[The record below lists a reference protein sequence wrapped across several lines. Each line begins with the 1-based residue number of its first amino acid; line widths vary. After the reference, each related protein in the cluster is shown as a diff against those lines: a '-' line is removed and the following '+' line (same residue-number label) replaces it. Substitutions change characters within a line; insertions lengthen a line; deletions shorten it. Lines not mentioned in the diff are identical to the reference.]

1 MAADD
6 GETAAPLK
14 ASFVDDEDRAIGDF
28 TLLLVEEFL
37 KQHQFVHCIHA
48 LKLDL
53 DHVWLSNS
61 KRRSLLALD
70 AQNAPDGRPLDAN
83 VRQPRVGCRCRP
95 VLASVRSQ
103 KSDFSTAECIVAVL
117 LNDASEPKLAANHA
131 AINVLISPSPMRQ
144 STSLPGHRSRA
155 TIEGSFPKKKFSL
168 HDAFHMAQSPLKRPS
183 QQQTSAASKAETLAA
198 TEATSNQEPPPP
210 PPKAK
215 VRRRKRK
222 EKKIARRPM
231 LDNLP
236 PPSTPDPNPRED
248 SIHWDD
254 LEFKRTKT
262 TLESVERGM
271 REMRLEATI
280 KDKLD
285 KTISKVVPAASL
297 TKTPAPTATYTRE
310 LEKERYGKSK
320 RRECGL
326 CQMPHLSLNL
336 PAKVSF
342 RCIMELY
349 AKWTY
354 VPPDRDSAKYRAPQ
368 CYDEVPIC
376 RFCEQIVQQV
386 TWDPASEK
394 PQHRQNS
401 AVAPPLRPAPSSTA
415 SKYSSD
421 PYALPP
427 LDPDDYLSTG
437 DENSTDDDEI
447 EPVATH
453 LSPDTPA
460 KMVYKQ
466 ANYLTGEKALSLHE
480 WAVLDTSKSSIRQ
493 VMERTARMAKA
504 RAPSR

>member
-53 DHVWLSNS
+53 DHMHRTHPTADLWM
-61 KRRSLLALD
+61 RMYD
-70 AQNAPDGRPLDAN
+70 
-83 VRQPRVGCRCRP
+83 RCRP

-144 STSLPGHRSRA
+144 K
-155 TIEGSFPKKKFSL
+155 GSFPKKKFSL

-198 TEATSNQEPPPP
+198 TEATSNQEPPPPPP

>member
-1 MAADD
+1 MPSENLVEGMSADD
-6 GETAAPLK
+6 SAGETAARLK
-14 ASFVDDEDRAIGDF
+14 ASFVNDEDSAIGDF

-53 DHVWLSNS
+53 DHMHRTHPTADLWM
-61 KRRSLLALD
+61 RMYD
-70 AQNAPDGRPLDAN
+70 
-83 VRQPRVGCRCRP
+83 RCRP

-117 LNDASEPKLAANHA
+117 LHEAYEPKVAANHA

-144 STSLPGHRSRA
+144 KNG
-155 TIEGSFPKKKFSL
+155 FPKKKFSL

-183 QQQTSAASKAETLAA
+183 QHHAPAASRAETLPA
-198 TEATSNQEPPPP
+198 TEAASNQEPPEPP
-210 PPKAK
+210 PPTVK

-222 EKKIARRPM
+222 DKKIARPM
-231 LDNLP
+231 IQLDNLP

-254 LEFKRTKT
+254 LEYKRTKT

-297 TKTPAPTATYTRE
+297 TKTPEPTATYTRE

-326 CQMPHLSLNL
+326 CHMPHLSLNL

-349 AKWTY
+349 AKWAY
-354 VPPDRDSAKYRAPQ
+354 VPLDRDSAKYRAPQ

-376 RFCEQIVQQV
+376 RFCDQIVQQV

-394 PQHRQNS
+394 PLHRQSS
-401 AVAPPLRPAPSSTA
+401 AMAPPLRPATSSSA
-415 SKYSSD
+415 SKYSTD

-493 VMERTARMAKA
+493 VMERTTRMAKHQSIA
-504 RAPSR
+504 KAKLMP

>member
-1 MAADD
+1 MPRENLVDGMAADD

-53 DHVWLSNS
+53 DQMHRTHPTADLWM
-61 KRRSLLALD
+61 RMYD
-70 AQNAPDGRPLDAN
+70 
-83 VRQPRVGCRCRP
+83 RCRP

-117 LNDASEPKLAANHA
+117 LHEASEPKLAANHA

-144 STSLPGHRSRA
+144 K
-155 TIEGSFPKKKFSL
+155 GSFPKKKFSL

-210 PPKAK
+210 PPPPKAK

-222 EKKIARRPM
+222 EKKIARRTM

-254 LEFKRTKT
+254 LEYKRTKT

-401 AVAPPLRPAPSSTA
+401 AVAPPLRPAPASTA

-504 RAPSR
+504 QTPSR

>member
-1 MAADD
+1 MPSENLVDGMAADD

-53 DHVWLSNS
+53 DHMHRTHPTADLWM
-61 KRRSLLALD
+61 RMYD
-70 AQNAPDGRPLDAN
+70 
-83 VRQPRVGCRCRP
+83 RCRP

-144 STSLPGHRSRA
+144 K
-155 TIEGSFPKKKFSL
+155 GSFPKKKFSL

-198 TEATSNQEPPPP
+198 TEATSNQEPPPPPP